1 MPISSQV
8 VASIQKILY
17 VVDDNNSVIVDAQEI
32 LGKYLFPEN
41 GTKDTNEKGSFN
53 ERSEMDTV
61 MSPTL
66 RPGKKTLL
74 TPIKWANSPMNMN
87 KDKC

>member
-17 VVDDNNSVIVDAQEI
+17 VVDDNDSMIADAQAI

-41 GTKDTNEKGSFN
+41 GTKVTNEKGSFN
-53 ERSEMDTV
+53 ERSEMDTLAPV
-61 MSPTL
+61 DRSESESGRQTNLSPQNL
-66 RPGKKTLL
+66 RK
-74 TPIKWANSPMNMN
+74 IFF
-87 KDKC
+87 